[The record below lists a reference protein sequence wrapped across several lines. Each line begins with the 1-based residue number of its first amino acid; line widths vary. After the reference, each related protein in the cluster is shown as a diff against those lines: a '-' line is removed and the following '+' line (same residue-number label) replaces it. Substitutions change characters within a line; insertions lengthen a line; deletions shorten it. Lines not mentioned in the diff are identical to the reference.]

1 MFNVLFLNLFSY
13 MQYVNFIVNWLQ
25 NLALYGILML
35 STNFIVSTI
44 NYALTRKSYQKIKQ
58 MAEKKHLITVLRGG
72 ARQQIYSTELVPG
85 DVYFPQDTVPCDS
98 IIARHDLFANEVG
111 FTGENIPIGKF
122 ALTDTSKVYESE
134 HWAFEGS

>member
-1 MFNVLFLNLFSY
+1 
-13 MQYVNFIVNWLQ
+13 
-25 NLALYGILML
+25 ML

-44 NYALTRKSYQKIKQ
+44 NYILTRKSYQKIKEI
-58 MAEKKHLITVLRGG
+58 AEKKHLITVLRGG
-72 ARQQIYSTELVPG
+72 TRQQIDSTELVPG

-98 IIARHDLFANEVG
+98 IIGRHDLFANEVG

-122 ALTDTSKVYESE
+122 ALTDASKVYESE